1 MRRVG
6 APKRPSLPLSATAR
20 HTIVVW
26 VLGSDITHL
35 LGLHR
40 WGIRSPTH
48 LTGECVLTPPALRP
62 VTGLLASVRPQTAYF
77 ACVFT
82 RLSWVGGSGEGQG
95 GSTALESWQNG
106 VMGAV
111 GRTPHDRHRPVR
123 RCFDAGS
130 VSARLEAREE
140 DQVVGYGRGPDVGLE
155 VVKAAPGATR
165 QAVGALQA

>member
-1 MRRVG
+1 MGRNHFAG
-6 APKRPSLPLSATAR
+6 SQGDAINA
-20 HTIVVW
+20 
-26 VLGSDITHL
+26 VLAAAGYNFRL
-35 LGLHR
+35 LLK
-40 WGIRSPTH
+40 W
-48 LTGECVLTPPALRP
+48 LALLCAFLR
-62 VTGLLASVRPQTAYF
+62 LLFVAA
-77 ACVFT
+77 T

-140 DQVVGYGRGPDVGLE
+140 DQVVGYDRGPDVGLE